1 MLSRVPSRALLVP
14 GGSEQNW
21 VSFRTPNFAT
31 YGFPTGRLFCA
42 EGTKEARVKRWFA
55 GPWNYVGVGGL
66 GGGGGVGFGAVALF
80 CAQHTGIH
88 RKSGKILGKQRIEND
103 KKLNLNLG

>member
-1 MLSRVPSRALLVP
+1 MPSRALLVP

-66 GGGGGVGFGAVALF
+66 GGGGGLWPLFGPYTL
-80 CAQHTGIH
+80 QHTGKAEKFSARLGLEELKMIQILIL
-88 RKSGKILGKQRIEND
+88 SKIK
-103 KKLNLNLG
+103 